1 MQIKLPKPAC
11 FQKALSAGR
20 ICARPP
26 FSPSPAPKG
35 GEGRGEEAQLFPTQI
50 PSPPTLSPLGRGEG
64 AGAEVR
70 CALSAF
76 TLIELLVVIGIIAV
90 LASLQLPAW
99 AAGKDRSAAITC
111 LANMERLGT
120 AMQMYVH
127 DNNDYIVYNNWDGSA
142 YSTSGGPGWLYDNT
156 VTFANP
162 NGGCEPDSN
171 MATFRSNLAF
181 CYQPTGPTGKPKGR
195 GSLLY
200 QYLSNPSYFFCPID
214 IQQPTYVQ
222 DKRMNMLSSY
232 VMNGAPE
239 GFDLSQR
246 YRTCKITAVW
256 SEKCYVMW
264 EPDEN
269 YFGLRSPGAFEFN
282 DGANYPDPTRGEGIG
297 RLHSNNGGN
306 ILAVDGHAEF
316 ISVTAYNTL
325 GLSAGKNLLW
335 WSPFNTSGH

>member
-11 FQKALSAGR
+11 FQK
-20 ICARPP
+20 
-26 FSPSPAPKG
+26 
-35 GEGRGEEAQLFPTQI
+35 
-50 PSPPTLSPLGRGEG
+50 
-64 AGAEVR
+64 
-70 CALSAF
+70 ALSAF
-76 TLIELLVVIGIIAV
+76 TLIELLVVIGIIAILVV
-90 LASLQLPAW
+90 LYLPAW

-127 DNNDYIVYNNWDGSA
+127 DNNDYLVFPNWDGGEA
-142 YSTSGGPGWLYDNT
+142 DTSGGPGWLYDNT
-156 VTFANP
+156 VPYTNP
-162 NGGCEPDSN
+162 NGGCIPDPT
-171 MATFRSNLAF
+171 MALFRNNPAL
-181 CYQPTGPTGKPKGR
+181 CYAPMMGGQPRGR

-200 QYLSNPSYFFCPID
+200 KYLSNPKYFFCPID
-214 IQQPTYVQ
+214 IQQPTYVW

-232 VMNGAPE
+232 IMNGAPQ
-239 GFDLSQR
+239 GYSFIPPI

-256 SEKCYVMW
+256 SQRCYVMW

-269 YFGLRSPGAFEFN
+269 YLGLGIPGALVFN
-282 DGANYPDPTRGEGIG
+282 DGANYPDPTKGEGIG